1 MNMSDNELPENDGQD
16 PVITES
22 DRLIASDR
30 IEGTAVFGKNHEK
43 IGSVYNFMVDKVSG
57 KASYAVMSFGGF
69 LGIGERY
76 HPLPWDALTY
86 DVELGGYRVD
96 ISREQLEEA
105 PNFAAQENPWG
116 DPEYGRRLHSHY
128 GYPYGL

>member
-1 MNMSDNELPENDGQD
+1 MNITDNELPENNGQD
-16 PVITES
+16 PFLNES

-30 IEGTAVFGKNHEK
+30 VEGTAVFGPDREK
-43 IGSVYNFMVDKVSG
+43 IGTVQNFMVDKVSG

-86 DVELGGYRVD
+86 DVELGGYLVD
-96 ISREQLEEA
+96 ITREQLENA
-105 PNFAAQENPWG
+105 PNYGANEEPWG
-116 DPEYGRRLHSHY
+116 DPEYGRRLHGHY